1 MFKQQHY
8 QKLYKLTK
16 DHKFWET
23 EKINNP
29 LHKQVKEGQIEEIDH
44 EKYKNS
50 QPIPL
55 PAGFEWDEL
64 DPNDDK

>member
-1 MFKQQHY
+1 
-8 QKLYKLTK
+8 
-16 DHKFWET
+16 
-23 EKINNP
+23 